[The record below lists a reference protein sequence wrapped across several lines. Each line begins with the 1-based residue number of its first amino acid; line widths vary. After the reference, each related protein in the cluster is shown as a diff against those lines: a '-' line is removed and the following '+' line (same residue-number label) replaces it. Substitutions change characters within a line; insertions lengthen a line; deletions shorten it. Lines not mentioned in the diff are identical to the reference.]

1 MAGSESMVEIEN
13 NPGALPC
20 KDVGFG
26 GVKAAR

>member
-1 MAGSESMVEIEN
+1 MVEIEN